1 MVQPI
6 ALIVL
11 IVEEAAFQEAGGSW
25 LASSRR
31 GHLKSYSDGKKISR
45 KLSPL
50 QFWSV
55 GLQRFEYRAGTE
67 GVGHS
72 HVLQTKQTR

>member
-31 GHLKSYSDGKKISR
+31 GHLKSYSDGKKNKQEIVAAPV
-45 KLSPL
+45 LG
-50 QFWSV
+50 V
-55 GLQRFEYRAGTE
+55 GLKRFEYRAGTE